1 MFTLSVYIFSV
12 LPIEKELPEEYKKR
26 HYNTG
31 NQILFKK
38 KIHET

>member
-1 MFTLSVYIFSV
+1 MFSV
-12 LPIEKELPEEYKKR
+12 LPREKELPEEYKKR

-38 KIHET
+38 KNHDT